1 MQRVFDAFSRQRHT
15 SVKSQLNARYAYSSS
30 MRHQKLY
37 YILRGP
43 VEVVLYYLLSP
54 SPLSVIYYLLSTTVL
69 NCIYRTD
76 CTWYTLFRGAVFIHQ
91 RVLQHE
97 RVLIQWRAV

>member
-43 VEVVLYYLLSP
+43 VEVVLFTIYYHHHRYRS
-54 SPLSVIYYLLSTTVL
+54 STIYYLRP
-69 NCIYRTD
+69 Y
-76 CTWYTLFRGAVFIHQ
+76 
-91 RVLQHE
+91 
-97 RVLIQWRAV
+97 